1 MVTGERFAVLDCLIR
16 AGLGNTPQH
25 QITPAQYRAAMA
37 EKRVKPSAAEA
48 LRRLAEKR
56 SAATLPKPSRML
68 GRIRGPG
75 RARAGGI
82 HPERRAGAAVKP
94 A

>member
-1 MVTGERFAVLDCLIR
+1 
-16 AGLGNTPQH
+16 
-25 QITPAQYRAAMA
+25 
-37 EKRVKPSAAEA
+37 